1 MLFFFLF
8 NRIENRTISKTIRIR
23 QSGFGGDAWIHLE
36 PLSTTNFSWED
47 PYGERC
53 LDTEVHSKTGNLFCK
68 LNVEKSGL
76 VSAEEGEL
84 RVCCQVVEMNNVK
97 IARFTDEETKLQ
109 TPIGTWGNSPIQKMT
124 QDSGTH
130 LELIIELGVVGVS
143 VIDHR
148 PKELSYLYLERL
160 FVSYSTGYDSG
171 KTSR

>member
-1 MLFFFLF
+1 M
-8 NRIENRTISKTIRIR
+8 
-23 QSGFGGDAWIHLE
+23 
-36 PLSTTNFSWED
+36 
-47 PYGERC
+47 
-53 LDTEVHSKTGNLFCK
+53 
-68 LNVEKSGL
+68 EKSGL
-76 VSAEEGEL
+76 VSAEEGEQ

-97 IARFTDEETKLQ
+97 IARFTDEESKLQ

-124 QDSGTH
+124 QDNGTP